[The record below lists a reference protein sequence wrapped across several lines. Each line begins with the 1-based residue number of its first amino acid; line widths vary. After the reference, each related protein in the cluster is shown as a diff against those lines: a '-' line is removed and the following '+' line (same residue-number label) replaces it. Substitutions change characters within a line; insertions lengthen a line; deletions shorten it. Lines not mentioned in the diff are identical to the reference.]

1 MCKKMPMPDQLF
13 LGISA
18 FTYDLKT
25 PYRRHKEQMNLQSNE
40 THSNSVISVKDF
52 TGSVNKKPTSESTL
66 QISRFQTNENLRRT
80 GLH

>member
-1 MCKKMPMPDQLF
+1 MPDQLF

-40 THSNSVISVKDF
+40 THSNSVIFVKDF
-52 TGSVNKKPTSESTL
+52 ILSAQDP
-66 QISRFQTNENLRRT
+66 
-80 GLH
+80 